1 MSDFKLL
8 NGPKIEPASKTI
20 KNIVLFLHGYG
31 ANGSDLINIASEW
44 IDILPN
50 TIFYS
55 PNAPFIC
62 DINPEGFQWFK
73 LIERTE
79 EELQKGLQQCGP
91 PLNSF
96 IDHILEKHQLK
107 MKDLLIV
114 GFSQGTIISLYH
126 LIRRKLP
133 CAGII
138 GFSGL
143 YFEGKGLDVDISFPI
158 LLYHGKDDQVIECE
172 SSKKAEK
179 LLSEK
184 GFNVDCHL
192 QENLGHGIDING
204 LNVAKEF
211 IKKIFKV

>member
-1 MSDFKLL
+1 MSKHKLL
-8 NGPKIEPASKTI
+8 NGPIIEPTSKAV

-31 ANGSDLINIASEW
+31 ANGADLINIASEW

-62 DINPEGFQWFK
+62 DINPEGYQWFK
-73 LIERTE
+73 LLERTE
-79 EELQKGLQQCGP
+79 KELKNGLQECGP
-91 PLNSF
+91 HLNSF
-96 IDHILEKHQLK
+96 IDHILEKHQLEI
-107 MKDLLIV
+107 KDLLIV
-114 GFSQGTIISLYH
+114 GFSQGTIISLHH
-126 LIRRKLP
+126 LIRRKIS

-143 YFEGKGLDVDISFPI
+143 YFEEKELNVSVNFPI
-158 LLYHGKDDQVIECE
+158 LLYHGKDDQVIGCE
-172 SSKKAEK
+172 SSQKAEK

-184 GFNVDCHL
+184 GFNVECHL

-204 LNVAKEF
+204 LNIAKKF